1 MESTNESLIDA
12 EVQQINEVINCVNL
26 RVKKQCVNNLDEMLV
41 ERPMS
46 WEGELSDDTDN
57 NQSDNDSQHEPM
69 DSKEHKLDNNQL
81 FSSSSR
87 IESPMCTDFTYKS
100 DHNSETAY
108 SSNKVSLILFQ
119 SFIITNYKEGYPF
132 KERTNII

>member
-12 EVQQINEVINCVNL
+12 EVQQINEVNL
-26 RVKKQCVNNLDEMLV
+26 RVKKQCVNNLDEMVV

-100 DHNSETAY
+100 DHNSETVY
-108 SSNKVSLILFQ
+108 SSNKVSLSLFQ
-119 SFIITNYKEGYPF
+119 SFIIMNYK
-132 KERTNII
+132 KE